1 MAVPV
6 SPTPTSLVTQ
16 ALKRAGRT
24 TPSSTQIQEALDHQ
38 LQEVKADLMLVASTH
53 PNLLA
58 TATTVTTRGQQRYA
72 VPPDHNEQ
80 QSITLLDGP
89 DSLRGTC
96 QGGSTTTV
104 IFAATLDVT
113 EDSIVGKYVLI
124 TSGSGIEQ
132 YREIIA
138 YVPSTKTATIDLDW
152 LIIPTVG
159 TTYLI
164 ATQYTQLWP
173 SDIATEFDRLDAPTT
188 IGTPVLASLSGQEF
202 LLYPVPD
209 KSTYGLINRYW
220 VDLSSLD
227 ESSTLFTQ
235 LLTEW
240 RSLWIQG
247 IAVKSMQR
255 FDEDRYQKELQV
267 YNYMLDA
274 LGSQTSRVVQIGY
287 RD

>member
-38 LQEVKADLMLVASTH
+38 LQEVKADLMLVAATH

-72 VPPDHNEQ
+72 IPPDHNEQ

-96 QGGSTTTV
+96 QGGSATSI

-113 EDSIVGKYVLI
+113 EESIIGKYVLL
-124 TSGSGIEQ
+124 TSEPGIEQ

-138 YVPSTKTATIDLDW
+138 YTPATKTATLDLEW
-152 LIIPTVG
+152 LSAPTVG

-164 ATQYTQLWP
+164 VTQYTQLWP
-173 SDIATEFDRLDAPTT
+173 SDITTEFDRLDAPTT

-240 RSLWIQG
+240 RSVWIQG
-247 IAVKSMQR
+247 ITVKSMQR

-274 LGSQTSRVVQIGY
+274 LGSQTSRVVQVGY